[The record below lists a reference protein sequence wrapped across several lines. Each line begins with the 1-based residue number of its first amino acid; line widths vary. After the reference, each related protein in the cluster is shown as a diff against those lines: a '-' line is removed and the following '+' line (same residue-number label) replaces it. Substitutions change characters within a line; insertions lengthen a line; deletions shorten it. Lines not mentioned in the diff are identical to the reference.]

1 VIACHDV
8 GCWLALMG
16 FQLIDHHLAITVPAL
31 ARQHRFN
38 DGLGSAIG
46 SLSITQSQSAKE
58 ERHSTATFGLSGARR
73 GDAQIVWFMQTK
85 TRRRLLVTHC

>member
-1 VIACHDV
+1 VITCHDV

-16 FQLIDHHLAITVPAL
+16 FQLIDYHLAISVPAL

-46 SLSITQSQSAKE
+46 SLSITQSRSAKE
-58 ERHSTATFGLSGARR
+58 ERHSTATFGLSGARPE
-73 GDAQIVWFMQTK
+73 DAQIVRFMQTK
-85 TRRRLLVTHC
+85 TRRGLLLTYC